1 MNELQK
7 IFNNTPVESYKE
19 KINVVVEYLTSIVDG
34 ENIVGD
40 GKSVVYPD
48 FWEYKHTFAEKMYIR
63 EMRMKKGQIGVSVIQ
78 KYSYPFFVLTGSL
91 AVTTETG
98 IEEFIGPV
106 YFTSPPGGAQRIVY
120 AIEDCVIVTVHQN
133 PTNTESLTELE
144 KYLYC
149 FSWEEYNDFV
159 NNKNKDEKNK

>member
-7 IFNNTPVESYKE
+7 IFDNTPVESYQE
-19 KINVVVEYLTSIVDG
+19 KITVVVDYLASIADG

-48 FWEYKHTFAEKMYIR
+48 FWEYKHSFAEKMYIR

-78 KYSYPFFVLTGSL
+78 KYSYPFFVLTGNL
-91 AVTTETG
+91 AVTTESG
-98 IEEFIGPV
+98 VEEFVGPV

-120 AIEDCVIVTVHQN
+120 AVEDCVITTVHAN
-133 PTNTESLTELE
+133 PTNTQDLKEIEQNNVV
-144 KYLYC
+144 
-149 FSWEEYNDFV
+149 FSWEEYEEYM
-159 NNKNKDEKNK
+159 KNKK